1 MIITEFWNKLDELAT
16 SKDTSNALLEMANLL
31 REAGELPLLILCRR
45 TPGRIHHLYTVFDE
59 RNPDATGN
67 HYLICFTSEKQAK
80 KKPPAPPVISET
92 HEQGPVFT
100 EEEEPNNGKKR
111 RKRKTKAGT
120 WNATESGEIAKVP
133 VKKVLAYVKRSKAV
147 GGLVFNPYDEKRS
160 MALHPNFDTRA
171 IAQSACS

>member
-1 MIITEFWNKLDELAT
+1 MTTTEFWNKLDELAT
-16 SKDTSNALLEMANLL
+16 SKDTSNALLEMADLL

-80 KKPPAPPVISET
+80 KKPPAPSVISET

-100 EEEEPNNGKKR
+100 EDEEEPKTAKNVAKGKQRLEHGKQWSPER
-111 RKRKTKAGT
+111 LQRFR
-120 WNATESGEIAKVP
+120 
-133 VKKVLAYVKRSKAV
+133 
-147 GGLVFNPYDEKRS
+147 
-160 MALHPNFDTRA
+160 
-171 IAQSACS
+171 

>member
-1 MIITEFWNKLDELAT
+1 MTTTEFWAKLDELAA
-16 SKDTSNALLEMANLL
+16 SKETSNALLEMADLL

-45 TPGRIHHLYTVFDE
+45 TPERIHHLYTAFDE

-100 EEEEPNNGKKR
+100 EDEEEPNNGKKR
-111 RKRKTKAGT
+111 RKRKTKVGT
-120 WNATESGEIAKVP
+120 WKAMESGEIAKVP
-133 VKKVLAYVKRSKAV
+133 AKKVFAYVKRSKAV

-160 MALHPNFDTRA
+160 MAINKFL
-171 IAQSACS
+171 IQY

>member
-1 MIITEFWNKLDELAT
+1 MTTTEFWDKLDTLAS
-16 SKDTSNALLEMANLL
+16 SKDTSNAILAAADLLKGASD
-31 REAGELPLLILCRR
+31 LPLLILCRR

-100 EEEEPNNGKKR
+100 EDKEEPSTGKKR

-120 WNATESGEIAKVP
+120 WKAMESGEIAKVP
-133 VKKVLAYVKRSKAV
+133 VKKVLAYMKRSKAV

-160 MALHPNFDTRA
+160 MALAKFLV
-171 IAQSACS
+171 

>member
-1 MIITEFWNKLDELAT
+1 MTTTEFWNKLDELAT
-16 SKDTSNALLEMANLL
+16 SKDTSNALLEMADLL

-67 HYLICFTSEKQAK
+67 RYLICFTSEKQAK

-100 EEEEPNNGKKR
+100 EDEEEPTTGKKR
-111 RKRKTKAGT
+111 RKRKTKAGI

-133 VKKVLAYVKRSKAV
+133 VKKVLAYVKRSRAV

-160 MALHPNFDTRA
+160 MAITKFLIQN
-171 IAQSACS
+171 

>member
-1 MIITEFWNKLDELAT
+1 MTTTEFWNTLDEFAA
-16 SKDTSNALLEMANLL
+16 SKDTSNALLEMADLL
-31 REAGELPLLILCRR
+31 REAVELPLLILCRR

-67 HYLICFTSEKQAK
+67 RYLICFTSEKQAK
-80 KKPPAPPVISET
+80 KKPPASPAMSDA

-100 EEEEPNNGKKR
+100 EDEEELTTGKKR

-120 WNATESGEIAKVP
+120 WKAMESGEIAKVP
-133 VKKVLAYVKRSKAV
+133 GKKVLAYMMRSKAV

-160 MALHPNFDTRA
+160 MAITKFL
-171 IAQSACS
+171 I

>member
-1 MIITEFWNKLDELAT
+1 MTTTEFWDKLDTLAS
-16 SKDTSNALLEMANLL
+16 SKDTSNAILAAADLLKGASD
-31 REAGELPLLILCRR
+31 LPLLILCRR

-100 EEEEPNNGKKR
+100 EDEEEPSTGKKR

-120 WNATESGEIAKVP
+120 WKAMESGEIAKVP
-133 VKKVLAYVKRSKAV
+133 VKKVLAYMKRSKAV

-160 MALHPNFDTRA
+160 MALAKFL
-171 IAQSACS
+171 I

>member
-1 MIITEFWNKLDELAT
+1 MTITEFWNKLDELAT
-16 SKDTSNALLEMANLL
+16 SKDTSNALLEMADLL
-31 REAGELPLLILCRR
+31 REAGDLPLLILCRR

-67 HYLICFTSEKQAK
+67 RYLICFTNEKQAR
-80 KKPPAPPVISET
+80 KKPPEPAVVSDT

-100 EEEEPNNGKKR
+100 EDDEEPVTGKKR

-120 WNATESGEIAKVP
+120 WKATESGEIAKVP
-133 VKKVLAYVKRSKAV
+133 VKKVLAYMKRSKAV

-160 MALHPNFDTRA
+160 MALAKFLV
-171 IAQSACS
+171 

>member
-1 MIITEFWNKLDELAT
+1 MTTIEFWDKLDELAT
-16 SKDTSNALLEMANLL
+16 SKDTSNALLEMADLL

-67 HYLICFTSEKQAK
+67 RYLICFTSEKQAK
-80 KKPPAPPVISET
+80 KKPPEPVLVSDT

-100 EEEEPNNGKKR
+100 EDEEEPTTGKKR

-133 VKKVLAYVKRSKAV
+133 VKKVLAYVKRSRAV

-160 MALHPNFDTRA
+160 MAITKFL
-171 IAQSACS
+171 IQY

>member
-1 MIITEFWNKLDELAT
+1 MTTTKFWNKLDGLAT
-16 SKDTSNALLEMANLL
+16 SKDTSNALPEMADLL
-31 REAGELPLLILCRR
+31 HKAGDLPMLILCRR
-45 TPGRIHHLYTVFDE
+45 MPGRIHHLYTVFDE

-80 KKPPAPPVISET
+80 KKPPASPAMSDA

-100 EEEEPNNGKKR
+100 EDEEEPTTGKKR

-120 WNATESGEIAKVP
+120 WKAMESGEIAKVP
-133 VKKVLAYVKRSKAV
+133 VKKVLAYMKRSKAV

-160 MALHPNFDTRA
+160 MAITKFL
-171 IAQSACS
+171 IQY

>member
-1 MIITEFWNKLDELAT
+1 MTTTEFWNTLDELAA
-16 SKDTSNALLEMANLL
+16 SKDTSNAILATANLL
-31 REAGELPLLILCRR
+31 READDLPLLILCRR

-67 HYLICFTSEKQAK
+67 RYLICFTSEKQAK
-80 KKPPAPPVISET
+80 KNPPASPVISDT
-92 HEQGPVFT
+92 HEQGPIFA
-100 EEEEPNNGKKR
+100 EDEEEPATGKKH

-120 WNATESGEIAKVP
+120 WKAVESGEIAKVP

-160 MALHPNFDTRA
+160 VALAKFL
-171 IAQSACS
+171 I